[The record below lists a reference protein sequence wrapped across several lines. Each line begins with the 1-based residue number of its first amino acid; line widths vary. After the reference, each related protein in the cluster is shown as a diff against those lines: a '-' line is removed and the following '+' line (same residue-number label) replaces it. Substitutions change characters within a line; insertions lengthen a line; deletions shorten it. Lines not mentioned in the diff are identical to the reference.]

1 MGVYFLALSRIENE
15 IMYVRKYQKKVSRP
29 LLIALVA
36 GLIMVISP
44 ASLYAAD
51 TKNPA
56 PNSTIS
62 IQDGEEDE
70 IAQWGMPAD
79 VGRDEVE
86 AYCGA
91 CHSLRLVAQQGLKR
105 EVWAELFIWMVE
117 EQEMEEMPAEDSKL
131 VLDYLSK
138 HLGIHRKRR

>member
-1 MGVYFLALSRIENE
+1 MS
-15 IMYVRKYQKKVSRP
+15 VRKNQKKTFKP
-29 LLIALVA
+29 QLIALIT
-36 GLIMVISP
+36 GLIMVTNP

-51 TKNPA
+51 TKNPG
-56 PNSTIS
+56 PNTTIS
-62 IQDGEEDE
+62 AQDDEEDE
-70 IAQWGMPAD
+70 LAQWGMPAD
-79 VGRDEVE
+79 IGRDEVE

-105 EVWAELFIWMVE
+105 DVWAELFIWMVE